1 MQPNP
6 TNWTFNYP
14 PPAKQASLRCHFLI
28 THSQSCEYQTFF
40 LSIMIRLS
48 VHHSLTVVKKKK
60 KTHPLQKKTEIIL
73 RVVHIWP
80 GLGSLWSCN
89 DLPVTITL
97 SCDDR
102 AVCTCPAERCS
113 QAHSC
118 CALLPIS
125 VSQHTCLALTHTH
138 THTSFTHI
146 QTHTNGSCSLFLRSY
161 TARHC
166 LSVKTVLLFFSVSV
180 II

>member
-1 MQPNP
+1 
-6 TNWTFNYP
+6 
-14 PPAKQASLRCHFLI
+14 
-28 THSQSCEYQTFF
+28 
-40 LSIMIRLS
+40 MICRS
-48 VHHSLTVVKKKK
+48 VHHSLTVWS
-60 KTHPLQKKTEIIL
+60 PLQKKTGIIL

-80 GLGSLWSCN
+80 GPGSLWSCN

-113 QAHSC
+113 RANSC

-138 THTSFTHI
+138 IFYP
-146 QTHTNGSCSLFLRSY
+146 HTNTHKWLLLTFFALVHSPPLFVSQNSSTFFLGVSHNLSEPLPHSILLDACEF
-161 TARHC
+161 TAGIMSPCFACYQHDFPEV
-166 LSVKTVLLFFSVSV
+166 LSKSTWVVWC
-180 II
+180 

>member
-1 MQPNP
+1 
-6 TNWTFNYP
+6 
-14 PPAKQASLRCHFLI
+14 
-28 THSQSCEYQTFF
+28 
-40 LSIMIRLS
+40 MICRS
-48 VHHSLTVVKKKK
+48 VHHSLTVWS
-60 KTHPLQKKTEIIL
+60 PLQKKTGIIL

-80 GLGSLWSCN
+80 GPGSLWSCN

-113 QAHSC
+113 RAHSC

-166 LSVKTVLLFFSVSV
+166 LSVKTVLLFFLGVSHNLSEPLPHSILLDACEFTAGIMSPCFACYQHDFPEV
-180 II
+180 LSKSTWVVWC